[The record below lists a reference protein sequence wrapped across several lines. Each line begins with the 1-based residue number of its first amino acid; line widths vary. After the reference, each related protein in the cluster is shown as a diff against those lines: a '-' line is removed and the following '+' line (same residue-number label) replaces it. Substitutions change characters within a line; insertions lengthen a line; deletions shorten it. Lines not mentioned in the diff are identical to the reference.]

1 VKSKLKVLCVVLVV
15 AAMVG
20 ALVYLPLTSAI
31 ESGENNGIDDEGNC
45 GDFKGLRLIW
55 WLLNNSE
62 PMEVEGEA
70 IMYHKDMLV
79 INTANGQARI
89 ALPEEWTVGADVV
102 PRELLFEGGYLSV
115 GESVNVKALRTNI
128 FEKTAFSIYFL
139 ICYEIVNDEGVHAY
153 AAMPFNIET

>member
-1 VKSKLKVLCVVLVV
+1 
-15 AAMVG
+15 
-20 ALVYLPLTSAI
+20 
-31 ESGENNGIDDEGNC
+31 
-45 GDFKGLRLIW
+45 
-55 WLLNNSE
+55 
-62 PMEVEGEA
+62 
-70 IMYHKDMLV
+70 MYHKDMLV